1 MNAGAG
7 AGAGSLEPVNID
19 LLKAR
24 PDAACVDPV
33 YLELELRRDAAPGDS
48 NRLCRSFFALLQ
60 RICSFSAER
69 IGARAVPRR

>member
-24 PDAACVDPV
+24 PDADFVQPV
-33 YLELELRRDAAPGDS
+33 CLELELLRDATPGDS
-48 NRLCRSFFALLQ
+48 IRLRRSSFALLQ

-69 IGARAVPRR
+69 IGAGTVPGR